1 VTGETLAASAFFLLV
16 GPFAGDYVATLAAS
30 WPRAPSPILGRSRC
44 ARCGAAIA
52 ADHEVPI
59 LSWLALR
66 GRRPCCG
73 GRIPVVYPLGEAAGL
88 LAGVAAALQPNPLT
102 GAWTFALGLALAYVA
117 LVDLRRFSIPWW
129 GLAALALELSLALA
143 TDATVGA
150 KLARL
155 ATGGALALAFEALRR
170 LFGRG
175 GRAGLGVGD
184 VMLAG
189 LLGGLVDWRLAAP
202 MVSLAA
208 LAPLAIQYVRRK
220 RGAVPFG
227 FWLSVSTAGILL
239 SVEVISLVE
248 LPR

>member
-1 VTGETLAASAFFLLV
+1 VTGAALAAKAFFLLV

-30 WPRAPSPILGRSRC
+30 WPRAPSPIFGRSQC
-44 ARCGAAIA
+44 ARCGAPIA

-88 LAGVAAALQPNPLT
+88 LAGVAAALQPDPLI
-102 GAWTFALGLALAYVA
+102 GAWTFGVGLALAYVA

-129 GLAALALELSLALA
+129 GLAALALALSLALA
-143 TDATVGA
+143 ADAGTDA

-155 ATGGALALAFEALRR
+155 AAGGALALALEALRR
-170 LFGRG
+170 VSGRR

-208 LAPLAIQYVRRK
+208 VIPLLIQYIRRK
-220 RGAVPFG
+220 TGAVPFG
-227 FWLSVSTAGILL
+227 FWLSVSAGGVLL
-239 SVEVISLVE
+239 AVEIISMVE